1 MNIMGCVHI
10 RIVMYCFLTAVVP
23 VTGPPL
29 ELTSESINDDSVYHE
44 QVVILTCIT
53 RGSPTLAWSSNDYI
67 GSGLLVEFLLIHDQ
81 GETRSYNNGTIATLT
96 YKRVDGSIFVL
107 ESTLRIQ
114 ASRMY
119 STSTVSCYNV
129 GQDVRDTITFHV
141 LGKKNFF
148 SSDLLSMFKSS
159 HSYPCS
165 GGQCF
170 FAKTICLPWRQ
181 D

>member
-1 MNIMGCVHI
+1 
-10 RIVMYCFLTAVVP
+10 MYCFLTAVVP
-23 VTGPPL
+23 VTGPRL
-29 ELTSESINDDSVYHE
+29 ELTSDQSINDDAVYHE
-44 QVVILTCIT
+44 QVVIFTCIT

-67 GSGLLVEFLLIHDQ
+67 GSGLLVEFLSINDQ

-96 YKRVDGSIFVL
+96 YKRVDGSVFVL

-119 STSTVSCYNV
+119 PTSTVSCHNV
-129 GQDVRDTITFHV
+129 GQDSRDDITFHV
-141 LGKKNFF
+141 LGKKIFLVTF
-148 SSDLLSMFKSS
+148 SLFSDLLCMFKSS